1 MRPDVPVD
9 EYLRALDA
17 ELAMRWSDE
26 PAHVELHRPP
36 VRPRESLT
44 LDTLY
49 FGGGTPSR
57 LGDAGVARMLDVVRS
72 RASLAPGAEV
82 TLEANPDDVSPAAA
96 RRWRDA
102 GVTRISLGVQS
113 FDDNAL
119 EWMRRVHDSERA
131 ERAVGELREAGLE
144 NLSIDLIFALP
155 ESIGRSWQRDVERAL
170 AIAPPHISL
179 YGLTIEEKTPL
190 GRQHARGEVIE
201 APEEQYERDFL
212 LAHDAMTSAGL
223 VHYEVSNFGQAG
235 HRSRHNSSY
244 WTQEPYAA
252 VGPGA
257 HEFTNGARRWNVAS
271 YSDWVARLE
280 SGRDPVAGSE
290 HLSAQNIAAE
300 TVYLGLRTIDG
311 LTLLDGEENVIAPWI
326 EAGWA
331 ELVRGSQT
339 VLRLTPLGWLRLDSL
354 AAVLTEVRSR

>member
-1 MRPDVPVD
+1 M
-9 EYLRALDA
+9 
-17 ELAMRWSDE
+17 
-26 PAHVELHRPP
+26 
-36 VRPRESLT
+36 
-44 LDTLY
+44 
-49 FGGGTPSR
+49 
-57 LGDAGVARMLDVVRS
+57 
-72 RASLAPGAEV
+72 
-82 TLEANPDDVSPAAA
+82 
-96 RRWRDA
+96 
-102 GVTRISLGVQS
+102 QS

-252 VGPGA
+252 VGPGS

-290 HLSAQNIAAE
+290 QLSAQNIAAE